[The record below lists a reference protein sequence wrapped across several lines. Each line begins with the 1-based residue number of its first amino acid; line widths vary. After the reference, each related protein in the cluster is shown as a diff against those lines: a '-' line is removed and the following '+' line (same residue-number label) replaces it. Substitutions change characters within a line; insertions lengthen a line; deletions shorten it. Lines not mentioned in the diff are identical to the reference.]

1 MADSMSD
8 DRTFNPF
15 DPSEP
20 ARDEQLGA
28 LLRRVEGDVPVAA
41 VDWNQL
47 ASRIS
52 RSLPPR
58 MSTSW
63 WSYAARWERRMLP
76 LAIAAG
82 LAGLLALWDGS
93 ESATTATRAGISE
106 IIADMVQGA
115 PADDVARTFARSF
128 TGDVTVAYG
137 DPVQE

>member
-15 DPSEP
+15 DPAEP
-20 ARDEQLGA
+20 ARDAELGA
-28 LLRRVEGDVPVAA
+28 LLRRVEGDVPMAA

-76 LAIAAG
+76 LALAAG
-82 LAGLLALWDGS
+82 LAGLFALWNGS
-93 ESATTATRAGISE
+93 ESTAAATRAGTSE

-115 PADDVARTFARSF
+115 PAEDVARTFARSL
-128 TGDVTVAYG
+128 TADVTVAYG
-137 DPVQE
+137 EPVQE